1 MNDTIVSNCASQRNN
16 GAIYNRIL
24 QALPSKVR
32 EEVLRVCHP
41 VEFPPTHTI
50 YRAGEAV
57 ENAYFINSGL
67 VSLIKG
73 MADGRTTVIGAIGA
87 EGLVGVFAAAG
98 FERALADYI
107 VEVRGGFSR
116 PP

>member
-1 MNDTIVSNCASQRNN
+1 MARFTTASSRRCRRRSGRKCCAFVTQS
-16 GAIYNRIL
+16 
-24 QALPSKVR
+24 SF
-32 EEVLRVCHP
+32 H
-41 VEFPPTHTI
+41 PTHII

-57 ENAYFINSGL
+57 EHAYFINSGL

-73 MADGRTTVIGAIGA
+73 MADGRTTVIGAVGA

-107 VEVRGGFSR
+107 VEVPAGGFSR